1 MEKKAEKKSPP
12 ISPEE
17 EERLRYFMSLS
28 VEEKLH
34 HLEEL
39 NAFFNKM
46 MPAKNKE
53 IAQQLRDM
61 GF

>member
-1 MEKKAEKKSPP
+1 MEKKAEKKSPA

-17 EERLRYFMSLS
+17 EERLKYFMSLS
-28 VEEKLH
+28 MKEKLR

-39 NAFFNKM
+39 NAFFDKM
-46 MPAKNKE
+46 MPAKNKK

>member
-1 MEKKAEKKSPP
+1 MQKKVEKEWPS

-17 EERLRYFMSLS
+17 EERLKYFMSLT
-28 VEEKLH
+28 VKEKLR

-39 NAFFNKM
+39 NAFFDKM
-46 MPAKNKE
+46 MPAKNKK
-53 IAQQLRDM
+53 IAQQLRDL